1 MDKYFTKEQLDR
13 LQEASHYFYTAVYEN
28 FKRGTMAP
36 LNNLV
41 AEEYFKATGQNLN
54 TNWNCNS
61 CCLNNYKTAGRLYFD
76 SIKHWENQD
85 KPTVKILAAVE
96 ETTNQEQ
103 NTPLAIVLDDTQQVQ
118 EVQGVNN
125 SEAVVLETEPALNIN
140 ELEKAVADPVKN
152 NTPKAKPKGGR
163 PKGSKNKKKR
173 P

>member
-1 MDKYFTKEQLDR
+1 
-13 LQEASHYFYTAVYEN
+13 
-28 FKRGTMAP
+28 MAP

-96 ETTNQEQ
+96 E
-103 NTPLAIVLDDTQQVQ
+103 
-118 EVQGVNN
+118 
-125 SEAVVLETEPALNIN
+125 ETEPALNIN